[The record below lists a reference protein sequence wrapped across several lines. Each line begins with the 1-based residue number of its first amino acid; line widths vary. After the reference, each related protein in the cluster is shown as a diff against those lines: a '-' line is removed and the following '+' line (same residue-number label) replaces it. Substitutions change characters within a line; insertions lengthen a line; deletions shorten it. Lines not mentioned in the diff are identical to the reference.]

1 MTDHW
6 HNHSAEQSIEKL
18 KSDSNHGLSNAA
30 AADRLKEYGENVLQE
45 GSHVSI
51 PVLLFRQL
59 KNPLLII
66 LLIGAGVSLYAEHPV
81 DAIAIGV
88 IVVINALIGFVQ
100 EYKAQKS
107 MDALK
112 EMAAPQAMTL
122 RDGKWAS
129 IPAHDLVPGDILKLE
144 TGDVVPADLRVIESV
159 RLQADEAALTG
170 ESEPVDKQSTELAMP
185 NLPLGDRIN
194 MAYMSTL
201 VTAGNGIGLV
211 TATGMATE
219 VGKIAELLAASEEPQ
234 TPLQKRISELSTILI
249 GAALGIVAII
259 IGIGLLQGMDLLE
272 MVNTGISLS
281 VAAIPEGL
289 PTVVTIVLT
298 MGSQRMARSNALA
311 RQLASVETLG
321 STSVI
326 CSDKTGTLTQNKMQ
340 LLSIWAGGTG
350 YDIGG
355 ADHTDDI
362 YRNTAGDTVKAA
374 DESDL
379 THALMIAILCNE
391 ATLIEEDGELKVR
404 GNPTEGALKIAA
416 HKAGLSSE
424 DLIQRGYEI
433 LERYPFDSTRK
444 MMSVMVKRPDQS
456 IVLFTKG
463 APDVL
468 LSKARLARLNAEEK
482 TLDAVGKTE
491 IEATIAAYGERALR
505 TLAMAYRE
513 LDADQRSAALD
524 ELEQDFV
531 LQGLCGIM
539 DPPRP
544 EVIDA
549 IAECSSAGIRTIMIT
564 GDHAATA
571 QAIAEQI
578 GIKRG
583 DEIVMTGAELD
594 QISDEEL
601 QTIVPNAAVFARVSP
616 EHKMRIVK
624 ALQANQEV
632 VAMTGDG
639 VNDAPAL
646 RNADIG
652 VAMGITGT
660 AVAKEASALVL
671 LDDNFAT
678 IVAAVKEGRRIY
690 DNIRKFIR
698 QALTANVAEV
708 SVILFAFLMMEDDP
722 LLPITA
728 LMILWI
734 NLVSDG
740 LPALA
745 LGVDPMEADL
755 MKRQPRPRTESFF
768 AGNLG
773 ARIVIRGLALGWLAW
788 FIFDRALDGG
798 LDLAYA
804 ETMAFTTLIF
814 AQLWHIFDARSFT
827 TLYQK
832 NPFNNGYLLLA
843 VFSSG
848 LLSVAMIYTPFGNL
862 ALGTVPLSLRHLFML
877 LFLSSLP
884 TFGLSAIKAVF
895 RIRFL

>member
-1 MTDHW
+1 MTNWCNISTD
-6 HNHSAEQSIEKL
+6 SALELLSVDAAKGLETTAAKDLLQQ
-18 KSDSNHGLSNAA
+18 HGPNQ
-30 AADRLKEYGENVLQE
+30 LQE
-45 GSHVSI
+45 GGHVSAA
-51 PVLLFRQL
+51 VLLFRQL

-66 LLIGAGVSLYAEHPV
+66 LLVGAAVSLYADHPV

-88 IVVINALIGFVQ
+88 IVIINALIGFGQ
-100 EYKAQKS
+100 EFKAQKS

-112 EMAAPQAMTL
+112 EMSAPQAMVM
-122 RDGKWAS
+122 RDSEWEK

-144 TGDVVPADLRVIESV
+144 TGDVIPADIRILEAT

-170 ESEPVDKQSTELAMP
+170 ESEPVDKQSDALTMP

-194 MAYMSTL
+194 MGYMSTL
-201 VTAGNGIGLV
+201 VTAGNGTGVV
-211 TATGMATE
+211 TDTGMQTE
-219 VGKIAELLAASEEPQ
+219 VGKIAEMLAESEEPQ
-234 TPLQKRISELSTILI
+234 TPLQRRISGLSTILI
-249 GAALGIVAII
+249 GAALAIVAII
-259 IGIGLLQGMDLLE
+259 IGIGLLQGMDFLE

-298 MGSQRMARSNALA
+298 MGSQRMSRSNALA

-340 LLSIWAGGTG
+340 VLSIWAGGKS

-355 ADHTDDI
+355 PDHTDGK
-362 YRNTAGDTVKAA
+362 YRDA
-374 DESDL
+374 DEQEVNVSNEADL
-379 THALMIAILCNE
+379 THALMIAVLCND
-391 ATLIEEDGELKVR
+391 ASLIDTDGDTKVQ

-416 HKAGLSSE
+416 RKAQLSSAE
-424 DLIQRGYEI
+424 LSQRGYEI
-433 LERYPFDSTRK
+433 IERYPFDSTRK

-456 IVLFTKG
+456 LVLFTKG

-468 LSKARLARLNAEEK
+468 LGKSNTARLDNEEK
-482 TLDAVGKTE
+482 VIDAVARAS
-491 IEATIAAYGERALR
+491 IETVIGGYGERALR
-505 TLAMAYRE
+505 TLAMAYRDLE
-513 LDADQRSAALD
+513 AEHRNATLED
-524 ELEQDFV
+524 LEQDFV
-531 LQGLCGIM
+531 MQGLCGIM

-544 EVIDA
+544 EVINA
-549 IAECSSAGIRTIMIT
+549 IAECSSAGVRTIMIT

-578 GIKRG
+578 GIKEG

-594 QISDEEL
+594 QTSDEEL
-601 QTIVPNAAVFARVSP
+601 RKIVPDAAVFARVTP

-624 ALQANQEV
+624 ALQANDEV

-660 AVAKEASALVL
+660 EVAKEASALVL

-708 SVILFAFLMMEDDP
+708 SVILFAFMLMGDDP

-728 LMILWI
+728 LMI
-734 NLVSDG
+734 
-740 LPALA
+740 
-745 LGVDPMEADL
+745 
-755 MKRQPRPRTESFF
+755 
-768 AGNLG
+768 
-773 ARIVIRGLALGWLAW
+773 
-788 FIFDRALDGG
+788 
-798 LDLAYA
+798 
-804 ETMAFTTLIF
+804 
-814 AQLWHIFDARSFT
+814 
-827 TLYQK
+827 
-832 NPFNNGYLLLA
+832 
-843 VFSSG
+843 
-848 LLSVAMIYTPFGNL
+848 
-862 ALGTVPLSLRHLFML
+862 
-877 LFLSSLP
+877 
-884 TFGLSAIKAVF
+884 
-895 RIRFL
+895 